1 MKHWKKYA
9 LCIACVCCVAML
21 TGCGNGKDSATEKET
36 NAAMTEKKT
45 DDKKDGRKEENKV
58 QTDRIGENAQDG
70 IITDENMADG
80 TVPDGNTTDGAVEN
94 GMDAENTGDVN
105 GVTDESNAA
114 DGENDI
120 MDNNGDNEKGGSIG
134 DAGRDIVDGVGDAG
148 KDIINGVE
156 EGVDELTGNDTNS
169 GKNG

>member
-1 MKHWKKYA
+1 M
-9 LCIACVCCVAML
+9 
-21 TGCGNGKDSATEKET
+21 
-36 NAAMTEKKT
+36 
-45 DDKKDGRKEENKV
+45 
-58 QTDRIGENAQDG
+58 
-70 IITDENMADG
+70 
-80 TVPDGNTTDGAVEN
+80 PDGNTTDGAVEN

-114 DGENDI
+114 DGENDV